1 MVEVD
6 PKIHKEWPKIAN
18 TILKKITEE
27 EFAQSNIKN
36 YFKVDDVDLGRDRV
50 KNLEINAPIYRNDMW
65 KSIIKQ
71 WGKHKLLFTI

>member
-1 MVEVD
+1 MEVD
-6 PKIHKEWPKIAN
+6 SKIHKEGPKIAN
-18 TILKKITEE
+18 TILKKSKEE

-36 YFKVDDVDLGRDRV
+36 YFKVDDVDFGRDRV
-50 KNLEINAPIYRNDMW
+50 KNLEINVPIYRSDMW

>member
-1 MVEVD
+1 MEVD

-18 TILKKITEE
+18 TILKKSKEE